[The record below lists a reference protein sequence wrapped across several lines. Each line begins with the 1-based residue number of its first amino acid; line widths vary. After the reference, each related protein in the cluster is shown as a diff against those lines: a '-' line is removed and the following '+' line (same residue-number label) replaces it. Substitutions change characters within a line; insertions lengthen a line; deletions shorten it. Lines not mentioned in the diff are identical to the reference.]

1 MTQCASGAAPEH
13 PERKAMKNYLQ
24 YSFFIDGQDNL
35 IPCDR
40 ASEDFIALIDEASFV
55 SHIKSLQLNNANTST
70 TILINYTS
78 YTLRVVPVS
87 SVERPGTAHML
98 DKWADGYIVVLQ
110 DQVSL
115 SAVMHT
121 LTKNIGRSEK
131 IENIFEDYDTGIYV
145 TRADGVSMFINSRY
159 EEITG
164 VDRDT
169 AMGQTIFSLSD
180 QGMFMPLVTPVILKI
195 NKEYTVFQTFAGGR
209 YAIISGTPIYDS
221 SGEAYCVLI
230 CINQI
235 EERALKHISGFIITK
250 GKTHKAKSSV
260 NYIEDRYVDIIAE
273 SAAVRQVL
281 QDSIRVAH
289 YDVPVLL
296 LGESGTG
303 KEVFA
308 SIIHSSGQRRFNP
321 YVTVNCSAITS
332 SLLEAE
338 LFGYEAGAF
347 TGASSKGKPGLFEV
361 ASSGTILLD
370 EVGDLPLESQ
380 AKILRVLQNGEFY
393 RVGGVTPIKT
403 NARIIAATNRDLKT
417 MVDEGRFRNDLY
429 YRLNV
434 IPITMP
440 ALRDRREDIAPLL
453 LHFLYVFNQEYGTN
467 KQFSSELINIL
478 TDYNWPGNVRELKNM
493 VKRLII
499 MSVDDLISP
508 HHFYS
513 ILSGELTPAA
523 EEPAVSITGIPKMAE
538 AVGIVEKTLVERA
551 LEKGG
556 NTRKA
561 AEILGVSQTTVMRK
575 IKEYN
580 LEN

>member
-1 MTQCASGAAPEH
+1 
-13 PERKAMKNYLQ
+13 MKNYLQ
-24 YSFFIDGQDNL
+24 YSFFLDGKDNL

-40 ASEDFIALIDEASFV
+40 ASEDFIATIDEDSFK
-55 SHIKSLQLNNANTST
+55 SHLKSLELSNANTST
-70 TILINYTS
+70 TLLLNHTS
-78 YTLRVVPVS
+78 YTLRVVPVA
-87 SVERPGTAHML
+87 SVERPALNHML

-121 LTKNIGRSEK
+121 LTKNIGRSDR
-131 IENIFEDYDTGIYV
+131 IQDIFEDYDTGIYV

-164 VDRDT
+164 IDRDN
-169 AMGQTIFSLSD
+169 AMGRTIFELSN

-209 YAIISGTPIYDS
+209 YAIISGMPIYDS
-221 SGEAYCVLI
+221 GGEPYCVLI
-230 CINQI
+230 CINQV
-235 EERALKHISGFIITK
+235 EERALKYLSGFIIRK
-250 GKTHKAKSSV
+250 GDAPKAKGGIKYIQESS
-260 NYIEDRYVDIIAE
+260 VDIIAE
-273 SAAVRQVL
+273 SASVRQVL

-308 SIIHSSGQRRFNP
+308 SIIHASGQRRFNP

-347 TGASSKGKPGLFEV
+347 TGASAKGKPGLFEV

-370 EVGDLPLESQ
+370 ELGDLPLESQ

-403 NARIIAATNRDLKT
+403 NARIIAATNKDLKK
-417 MVDEGRFRNDLY
+417 MVEEGTFRNDLY

-434 IPITMP
+434 IPITLP
-440 ALRDRREDIAPLL
+440 ALRDRPEDVEPLL
-453 LHFLYVFNQEYGTN
+453 HHFLYVFNQEYGTN
-467 KQFSSELINIL
+467 KQFQPELVRL
-478 TDYNWPGNVRELKNM
+478 LKEYSWPGNVRELKNL

-499 MSVDDLISP
+499 MSVDDLIGP

-513 ILSGELTPAA
+513 IWSGELAQSK
-523 EEPAVSITGIPKMAE
+523 EEPAVTIKGIPKLTQ
-538 AVGIVEKTLVERA
+538 AVSIVEKILVERA

-561 AEILGVSQTTVMRK
+561 ADILGVSQSTIMRK
-575 IKEYN
+575 IKEYG